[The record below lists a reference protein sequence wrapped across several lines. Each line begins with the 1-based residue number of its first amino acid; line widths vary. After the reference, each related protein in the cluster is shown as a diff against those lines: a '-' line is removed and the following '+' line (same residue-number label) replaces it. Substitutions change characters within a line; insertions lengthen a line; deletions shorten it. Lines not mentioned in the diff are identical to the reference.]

1 MELSE
6 TQSRAVAHAEGPC
19 ICLAGPGSGKT
30 TVITE
35 RIKYLVQK
43 RKVNPME
50 ILVITFTKAAASQ
63 MKERFQRA
71 MGDQKCPVTF
81 GTFHAVFFG
90 ILKHAYHFASTNIL
104 REEQKYQYIKE
115 IIEKMDLEIEDE
127 SEFISGII
135 TEISLVKNDRIPLEH
150 YYSTNCPEEVFREIY
165 GSYQKKLERARLLDF
180 DDMLVYTWE
189 LFKERPD
196 IRSGWQKRFRY
207 ILIDEFQDINQI
219 QYEVV
224 RMLAQPEDNL
234 FIVGDDDQ
242 SIYRFRG
249 ARPEIMLNFGK
260 DYPQA
265 AVVKLEENY
274 RSVENIIA
282 GAGRVIRN
290 NTTRYPKEIHG
301 VKEAGEKIELHG
313 FKDQYSENT
322 YLVKKVQEY
331 LEGGRSHEDI
341 AVLFRTNTGARL
353 LVEKFMEYN
362 IPFCIRDTM
371 PNIYE
376 HWITKNIISYIRIAQ
391 GSRERKEFMQ
401 IINRPKR
408 YIGRECLDEMQISFE
423 NLRKYY
429 EEKDWMVERIDKLE
443 YDLKLLKKMTPYA
456 AINFIR
462 HGIGYEEY
470 LTEYAQ
476 YRRIKPEELYEVLN
490 ELQETARNF
499 PSSDSWFAHMEE
511 YAATLRQQAGKL
523 REEHAV
529 TFTTLHSAK
538 GLEFPVVFIADAN
551 EGNMP
556 HRKAVL
562 DCDLQEERRMFYVGM
577 TRAKERLHIYYA
589 KERYGK
595 TLIPSR
601 FIEELRRKPSGRDT
615 HAGERKRPLE

>member
-1 MELSE
+1 
-6 TQSRAVAHAEGPC
+6 
-19 ICLAGPGSGKT
+19 
-30 TVITE
+30 
-35 RIKYLVQK
+35 
-43 RKVNPME
+43 ME

-301 VKEAGEKIELHG
+301 VKEAG
-313 FKDQYSENT
+313 
-322 YLVKKVQEY
+322 KK
-331 LEGGRSHEDI
+331 S
-341 AVLFRTNTGARL
+341 NC
-353 LVEKFMEYN
+353 M
-362 IPFCIRDTM
+362 
-371 PNIYE
+371 
-376 HWITKNIISYIRIAQ
+376 
-391 GSRERKEFMQ
+391 
-401 IINRPKR
+401 
-408 YIGRECLDEMQISFE
+408 
-423 NLRKYY
+423 
-429 EEKDWMVERIDKLE
+429 
-443 YDLKLLKKMTPYA
+443 DLKISTVK
-456 AINFIR
+456 I
-462 HGIGYEEY
+462 
-470 LTEYAQ
+470 
-476 YRRIKPEELYEVLN
+476 
-490 ELQETARNF
+490 
-499 PSSDSWFAHMEE
+499 
-511 YAATLRQQAGKL
+511 
-523 REEHAV
+523 
-529 TFTTLHSAK
+529 
-538 GLEFPVVFIADAN
+538 
-551 EGNMP
+551 
-556 HRKAVL
+556 
-562 DCDLQEERRMFYVGM
+562 
-577 TRAKERLHIYYA
+577 HIW
-589 KERYGK
+589 
-595 TLIPSR
+595 
-601 FIEELRRKPSGRDT
+601 
-615 HAGERKRPLE
+615 